1 MSGSRQRPGPDEGA
15 LARARRFLGR
25 VIDTVRGS
33 ERPSDLPPPPDARA
47 GSAPRSSASGGELL
61 EGPSAAERERE
72 PTPAPSVDERV
83 VEEPTADVLPAAG
96 DPARALLA
104 DASWSGLRAEHE
116 EGRTLLAWRDL
127 DAEADTLRTVEIHCD
142 FGALDAAPRVVVRD
156 HPASGV
162 IGART
167 LEGDAARIVVSL
179 GRLREGRFVSAVH
192 ATVR

>member
-25 VIDTVRGS
+25 VIDTVRGN
-33 ERPSDLPPPPDARA
+33 ERPSDVPPPPGARA
-47 GSAPRSSASGGELL
+47 AASSELL
-61 EGPSAAERERE
+61 EGPSAAERELE
-72 PTPAPSVDERV
+72 PTPAATVDERV
-83 VEEPTADVLPAAG
+83 VEEPAAEALPAPG
-96 DPARALLA
+96 DPARALLS
-104 DASWSGLRAEHE
+104 DASWSGLRAEHD

-127 DAEADTLRTVEIHCD
+127 DADADTLRTVEIHCD

-179 GRLREGRFVSAVH
+179 GRLRDGEFVSAVH